1 MWRRGL
7 LWEENGF
14 VDKEADEVAQEVW
27 IVLDMGDDVNLV
39 EEDTG
44 VDDIERRV
52 VNGSCEDN
60 VFQKL
65 ESVGV
70 VNLALYADVTDRDR
84 LVEMG
89 LFVQELAIV
98 CFVVGEVGVI

>member
-1 MWRRGL
+1 MWGRWL
-7 LWEENGF
+7 LWEEYGF
-14 VDKEADEVAQEVW
+14 VDKEADEVAQEVG
-27 IVLDMGDDVNLV
+27 IMLDMGYNVDLV

-44 VDDIERRV
+44 IDDIERRV

-70 VNLALYADVTDRDR
+70 VNLALYGRVTDRDR

-89 LFVQELAIV
+89 LFV
-98 CFVVGEVGVI
+98 